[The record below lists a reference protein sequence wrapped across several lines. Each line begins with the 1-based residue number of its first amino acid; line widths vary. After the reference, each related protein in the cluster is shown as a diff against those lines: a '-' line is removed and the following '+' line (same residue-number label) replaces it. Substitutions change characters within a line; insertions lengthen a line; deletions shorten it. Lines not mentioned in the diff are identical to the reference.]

1 MYSARQLPTSLKD
14 ACDTLD
20 NFFKSETFIFKVL
33 IKIISVFQRR
43 KKMQKQTSTHGSN
56 KQKQF
61 YMRHTV
67 QQETIFF
74 LNKIQ

>member
-1 MYSARQLPTSLKD
+1 
-14 ACDTLD
+14 
-20 NFFKSETFIFKVL
+20 
-33 IKIISVFQRR
+33 
-43 KKMQKQTSTHGSN
+43 MQKQTSTQGSN